1 MKKEVN
7 EISDSE
13 IEEYFKDAKKK
24 SFPIG
29 ILFGIIILVLIAV
42 FCFYYFVIDSP
53 KVIIY
58 NYYNSLL
65 KNYSSN
71 KEYNS
76 VKYDINYKFN
86 SDNSDYVD
94 LFNILNKI
102 SFNGNI
108 DIDIDN
114 MNLYSYINILYNSQ
128 DLLDL
133 SGYYDD
139 KYIYFKSNKLF
150 DKTIMSEIID
160 DSTDNKKDIDDSE
173 INDSIKEH
181 ILDNLVKSL
190 DNAKYEK
197 RYKRGDSSFV
207 KEIKLRIDEDFFR
220 DFYGNLLNDNEFI
233 EKVSLKLDISESE
246 LKDQINKIVN
256 DIDEDY
262 LDIIIDLSV
271 FDNKFLKI
279 DVVSEDI
286 RIVIEK
292 EDNSYNYKYY
302 DYSIIMYQGS
312 LKLYKEDNNYKLDLV
327 LDIVEDDLVLD
338 ISGDFSFD
346 KIDNINRLDNNNTI
360 LFDDMTEDD
369 YNKIV
374 DNVSKNLTLQKLIE
388 DVIEIV
394 FPEYNSNI

>member
-7 EISDSE
+7 EIPDSE

-76 VKYDINYKFN
+76 VKYDFNYKFN

-292 EDNSYNYKYY
+292 EDNGYNYKYY
-302 DYSIIMYQGS
+302 DNSIIMYQGS

-346 KIDNINRLDNNNTI
+346 KIDNINRLDNNTI

-394 FPEYNSNI
+394 FPEYNFNI